1 MGEGVGRNKMK
12 KYTNRWRMSR
22 WLVLLLTLALL
33 LAACSSGAGNREQ
46 GGEPVTLKV
55 LYWDEQSFNSEYGM
69 LYYALNP
76 NVEFEVVSTSKL
88 QASEIQSSEEYEKK
102 FEQFIQDEKPDILML
117 NQDQYEKFAADGRLV
132 SLESYLTRDKL
143 DLEGFIPG
151 LVDLMREKGGGEL
164 YGLTPHFYS
173 QAIYYNKDLFDRYN
187 ISYPTDKMSWEEV
200 LNLAGRFPTDGSDE
214 DRIYGLSLGYSTEL
228 FQLGLAIG
236 TTSGLRVVNPADKRI
251 SIDSESWVN
260 AFETALRAIRSDTLY
275 NNENTSF
282 SGSYEDYLL
291 QNPFVSGKVAMAID
305 GLYLMQ
311 RIREAANIIP
321 DKIVKNWDLV
331 TIPVDPA
338 NPDYTNDFS
347 FSNIFAI
354 HAESPNRDAAWE
366 FIRYIHSDD
375 YARVKSKAYTG
386 QLPVRTKY
394 IQDEEG
400 RNMAAF
406 YALKPSNNNL
416 YAGFEDL
423 PQDFFM
429 QYYTIGTE
437 ELKAVVDD
445 QKTVAE
451 ALASMQTRLQAALD
465 EAIANQEANGA
476 AGGNEAGVSVESG
489 MVVMPAESG
498 EAEAGAAGE
507 GSAE

>member
-1 MGEGVGRNKMK
+1 LIRS
-12 KYTNRWRMSR
+12 TQRSTIRLLLQR
-22 WLVLLLTLALL
+22 WLPAVLALALL
-33 LAACSSGAGNREQ
+33 LTACSSGDGNRES

-55 LYWDEQSFNSEYGM
+55 MHWNEQSFNSEYGM

-76 NVEFEVVSTSKL
+76 NVEFEVVSTNKI
-88 QASEIQSSEEYEKK
+88 QVSEIESSEEYEKK

-117 NQDQYEKFAADGRLV
+117 NQEQYEKFAADGRLV

-151 LVDLMREKGGGEL
+151 LIDLMREKGGGEL
-164 YGLTPHFYS
+164 YGLTPNFYS

-187 ISYPTDKMSWEEV
+187 IEYPTDKMSWEEV

-214 DRIYGLSLGYSTEL
+214 DRIYGLRVGYSTDL

-236 TTSGLRVVNPADKRI
+236 STSGLRMVNPADKRV

-260 AFETALRAIRSDTLY
+260 AYETALRAIRSGTLY
-275 NNENTSF
+275 NNENMSF
-282 SGSYEDYLL
+282 SGSYEEYLL

-305 GLYLMQ
+305 GTYLMQ
-311 RIREAANIIP
+311 QIREAAEVIP
-321 DKIVKNWDLV
+321 DKAVKNWDLV

-338 NPDYTNDFS
+338 NPDYTNNVS
-347 FSNIFAI
+347 FYNIFAI
-354 HAESPNRDAAWE
+354 HAESPNRDAAWD
-366 FIRYIHSDD
+366 FIRYIHSDE
-375 YARVKSKAYTG
+375 YARVTSKAFNG
-386 QLPVRTKY
+386 QFPVRTKY
-394 IQDEEG
+394 IRDDEG
-400 RNMAAF
+400 RNLAAF
-406 YALKPSNNNL
+406 YLLEPSGTEL
-416 YAGFEDL
+416 YPGFEDL
-423 PQDFFM
+423 PSNFFNEF
-429 QYYTIGTE
+429 YTIGSE
-437 ELKAVVDD
+437 EMKAVTSD

-476 AGGNEAGVSVESG
+476 AGRNEAGVSVESG

-507 GSAE
+507 GSAD

>member
-1 MGEGVGRNKMK
+1 MK

-187 ISYPTDKMSWEEV
+187 ISYPTDQMSWEEV

-437 ELKAVVDD
+437 EMKAVVDN

-465 EAIANQEANGA
+465 EAIANQEANGD

-498 EAEAGAAGE
+498 EGEAGAAGE

>member
-1 MGEGVGRNKMK
+1 MK
-12 KYTNRWRMSR
+12 KHTNRWRMSR

-55 LYWDEQSFNSEYGM
+55 LYWDEQAFNSDYGM

-305 GLYLMQ
+305 DLYLMQ

-375 YARVKSKAYTG
+375 YARVKSKAYNTG

-423 PQDFFM
+423 PQEFFM

-437 ELKAVVDD
+437 EMKAVVDD
-445 QKTVAE
+445 RKTVAE

-465 EAIANQEANGA
+465 EAIANQEANGD

-498 EAEAGAAGE
+498 EGEAGAAGE

>member
-1 MGEGVGRNKMK
+1 MK
-12 KYTNRWRMSR
+12 KHTNRWRMSR

-55 LYWDEQSFNSEYGM
+55 LHWDEQAFNSDYGM

-305 GLYLMQ
+305 DLYLMQ

-375 YARVKSKAYTG
+375 YARVKSKAYNTG

-423 PQDFFM
+423 PQEFFM

-437 ELKAVVDD
+437 EMKAVVDD

-476 AGGNEAGVSVESG
+476 AGGNEASASVESG

-507 GSAE
+507 DSAE